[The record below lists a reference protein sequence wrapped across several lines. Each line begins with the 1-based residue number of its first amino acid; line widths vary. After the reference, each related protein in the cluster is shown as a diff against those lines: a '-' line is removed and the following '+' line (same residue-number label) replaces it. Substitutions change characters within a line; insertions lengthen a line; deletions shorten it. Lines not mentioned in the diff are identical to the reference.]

1 MAKEVQTLTKKQQRT
16 LLKQLQSAKLEADV
30 EKAVER
36 AVINM
41 LEAYFSNHEDY
52 GEVTTT
58 YDYKTDG
65 IIQATSDS
73 LFGDSLT
80 ILLEAKRNKNFTEN
94 KKDILSVVAQVVS
107 YLHTIKK
114 QDPHKYP
121 QVIVIADNNEIF
133 MIPAIALS
141 EYVDGDYNW
150 SLAASEMHKDG
161 ALMSALEEDKNIRPV
176 ISDIDANFSVVE
188 FCNRIVALTQEAEYE
203 KIKIGKSSLV
213 DAFENFRKMVYGTN
227 DPNVIQDE
235 NRQQIELF
243 CRTLFGLS
251 LIHI

>member
-80 ILLEAKRNKNFTEN
+80 ILLEEKRNKNFTEN
-94 KKDILSVVAQVVS
+94 KKDVLSVVAQVVS

-141 EYVDGDYNW
+141 
-150 SLAASEMHKDG
+150 
-161 ALMSALEEDKNIRPV
+161 
-176 ISDIDANFSVVE
+176 
-188 FCNRIVALTQEAEYE
+188 
-203 KIKIGKSSLV
+203 
-213 DAFENFRKMVYGTN
+213 
-227 DPNVIQDE
+227 
-235 NRQQIELF
+235 
-243 CRTLFGLS
+243 